1 MRLGSNPAAF
11 ALLRIF
17 SPVREILRI
26 NLKEV
31 NMRTRT
37 LDYIALS
44 LVILGAINWGLIG
57 LFRFDLIAVIFG
69 GMEGIV
75 SRIIYT
81 VIALAGLYC
90 LSLYGRDYHDY
101 VPTDR

>member
-1 MRLGSNPAAF
+1 
-11 ALLRIF
+11 
-17 SPVREILRI
+17 
-26 NLKEV
+26 
-31 NMRTRT
+31 MRTRT
-37 LDYIALS
+37 WDYVALS

-69 GMEGIV
+69 GMEAIV

-90 LSLYGRDYHDY
+90 LSLFGRVYG
-101 VPTDR
+101 TDITHTHVDHHRPGPA

>member
-1 MRLGSNPAAF
+1 MRSRTWDYT
-11 ALLRIF
+11 AL
-17 SPVREILRI
+17 
-26 NLKEV
+26 
-31 NMRTRT
+31 T
-37 LDYIALS
+37 

-81 VIALAGLYC
+81 IIALAGLYC
-90 LSLYGRDYHDY
+90 LSIFGRIGSGDVTPAEHHRHG
-101 VPTDR
+101 PA

>member
-1 MRLGSNPAAF
+1 MRSRTWDYV
-11 ALLRIF
+11 AL
-17 SPVREILRI
+17 
-26 NLKEV
+26 
-31 NMRTRT
+31 T
-37 LDYIALS
+37 

-69 GMEGIV
+69 GMEAIV

-90 LSLYGRDYHDY
+90 LSMFGRLASHN
-101 VPTDR
+101 TDEIEHRHRHGHTA